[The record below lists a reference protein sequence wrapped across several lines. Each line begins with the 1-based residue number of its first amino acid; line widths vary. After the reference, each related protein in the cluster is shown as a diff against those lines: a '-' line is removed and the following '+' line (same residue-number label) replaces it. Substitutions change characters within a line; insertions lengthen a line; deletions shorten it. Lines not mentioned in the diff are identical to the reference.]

1 MTTMT
6 VLEIVQDI
14 ASDMTSD
21 EVNSITDTL
30 ESMQIARIV
39 QSSYLEMMSNK
50 NWKHLEQ
57 LSTLDSSGDTAKPTH
72 MRMPSNT
79 KELKDVQY
87 DKIKTGETRSRIKPV
102 TYVTPDAFLRQ
113 TNLLNND
120 NADVTVVTDVSGV
133 KLLIKND
140 TPPTYYTSFD
150 DNYVVFDSY
159 DSAVDTT
166 LQSSKTQCI
175 AVHSPTFTLSDTHTP
190 NLPEEAFPGF
200 LAEAKST
207 CFARIKQAPDQKS
220 EQQAKRQRT
229 WLSRKG
235 WKAGTGMQFPDYG
248 R

>member
-1 MTTMT
+1 MGTMT
-6 VLEIVQDI
+6 VLDIVQDI
-14 ASDMTSD
+14 ASDMSSD
-21 EVNSITDTL
+21 DVNSITDTL

-57 LSTLDSSGDTAKPTH
+57 LSTLDSSGDTALPTH

-79 KELKDVQY
+79 KELKEVQY
-87 DKIKTGETRSRIKPV
+87 NKIKSGETRSRVSEV
-102 TYVTPDAFLRQ
+102 TYITPDAFLRQ
-113 TNLLNND
+113 TNTLNSD
-120 NADVTVVTDVSGV
+120 NANITSVTDVSGV
-133 KLLIKND
+133 KLLVKND
-140 TPPTYYTSFD
+140 SAPKYYTSFD

-175 AVHSPTFTLSDTHTP
+175 AVLSPVFTLSDTHVP

-207 CFARIKQAPDQKS
+207 CFARIKQAPDNKS